1 MNSIPRFFIY
11 VLSNSLDQTPF
22 YIGKEKEEGRRQRDH
37 ESEARGTH
45 HCHRCHKIRQ
55 IWSQGGVILRETA
68 YTTDS
73 EQDAYTEEKRL
84 IAFYGRDVLTN
95 ATDGGEG
102 QCGRVGELS
111 GAAKLTWAKVAEIRR
126 RYAEETITTNAL
138 AVEHGVSVPAIE
150 HVLAQKTWQ
159 TDEPPVK
166 RDGINRNANKLKG
179 EQQQDAKLTWELVRE
194 IRTLYPASGMPT
206 DVIAARYGVAQRVIY
221 LVLCN
226 KGWHDPSYDASVY
239 IRAKPRPSGERNHG
253 AKLTW
258 AIVREIRAR
267 YIFRKVTAK
276 MLAAE
281 YGISPTH
288 VEKIVRRETWHE

>member
-1 MNSIPRFFIY
+1 MNSIPQFFIY
-11 VLSNSLDQTPF
+11 VLSNSLDQIPF
-22 YIGKEKEEGRRQRDH
+22 YVGKEKEEGRRQRDH

-55 IWSQGGVILRETA
+55 IWNQGGVILRETA

-84 IAFYGRDVLTN
+84 IAFYGRDLLTN

-102 QCGRVGELS
+102 QCGRTGELS

-126 RYAEETITTNAL
+126 RYAEETVTTNVLAL
-138 AVEHGVSVPAIE
+138 EHGVSIIAIE
-150 HVLAQKTWQ
+150 HVLAQKTWK
-159 TDEPPVK
+159 TGEPPIR
-166 RDGINRNANKLKG
+166 RDPATRIANSPKG

-194 IRTLYPASGMPT
+194 IRALYPASGTPT
-206 DVIAARYGVAQRVIY
+206 DVIAEYYGVSQRVIY

-239 IRAKPRPSGERNHG
+239 MPVKPRAAGERNHG
-253 AKLTW
+253 AVLTW

-267 YIFRKVTAK
+267 YVFRKVTAK

-281 YGISPTH
+281 YGISSTH
-288 VEKIVRRETWHE
+288 VEKIIRREMWHE